1 MRDRGMVLYP
11 MYQAN
16 DCANFGDKI
25 EAVLWKYFFFL
36 VINVFTF
43 RLNVNLIYLSHST
56 ENVYKV

>member
-43 RLNVNLIYLSHST
+43 RLNVNLIYLSH
-56 ENVYKV
+56 